1 MKNKLKKNIENNKK
15 QIVEFVIILAI
26 TLIIFIP
33 FLTGHYATDTY
44 NIANIGYKNYSIN
57 WSLNDGRIFMA
68 IIGLIASKINIT
80 IEEYVFTTLF
90 LALIISC
97 ISVHKLKTIIEKYKK
112 PKNILQEIILISIS
126 YITIFNF
133 MYLEDMYFVESV
145 VMATSVLLYLTAAD
159 IIVTK
164 NKNYIIK
171 SLILTI
177 LGILC
182 YQGTIGILFA
192 FVILFTILKNKNDI
206 KQILIDLIK
215 SGTIALVA
223 VLLNIVTVKIV
234 GNLMGM
240 EQTRLGKLS
249 NLLRNIITI
258 IITLPNILQETCNL
272 FPRNALLVFLGI
284 LTVIVILYVMINKK
298 YKEHIVIKYFSI
310 ALITILGSCVT
321 YILTLT
327 SFYTGRLRNAL
338 GAVVGILFLFI
349 FSETD
354 IFEQIEKKNKNKILE
369 IMIIITLLSYTI
381 IMVLNSESIMLQ
393 HKRVNQLEKIEVN
406 KIEQYI
412 EEYENDT
419 GIKVTKIAKIVEE
432 EKLDKAYFENTKNK
446 TSFTHNAIRTSWAA
460 DGVINFYTKRN
471 LQTID
476 KISKQKH
483 LEIKDTELGYLC
495 IDDTLY
501 VMTYMY

>member
-1 MKNKLKKNIENNKK
+1 MKIKRYLEKNKTNIL
-15 QIVEFVIILAI
+15 EFVIILAI

-44 NIANIGYKNYSIN
+44 NIANIGYKNYAIN

-68 IIGLIASKINIT
+68 IIGLIADKINIS
-80 IEEYVFTTLF
+80 IETYVFVTLF
-90 LALIISC
+90 SALIISC
-97 ISVHKLKTIIEKYKK
+97 ISVCVLKKVIEKYKK
-112 PKNILQEIILISIS
+112 PKNILQNIILVSIS
-126 YITIFNF
+126 YVTIFNF

-145 VMATSVLLYLTAAD
+145 VMATSVLLYEIAAD
-159 IIVTK
+159 ILITK

-206 KQILIDLIK
+206 KQIIIDLIK
-215 SGTIALVA
+215 SGVTALVA
-223 VLLNIVTVKIV
+223 VLLNIGTVKIV

-240 EQTRLGKLS
+240 KQTRLGDLS
-249 NLLRNIITI
+249 NIFRNIRTI
-258 IITLPNILQETCNL
+258 FLTLPNILQETCNL
-272 FPRNALLVFLGI
+272 FPRNALLLFLGL
-284 LTVIVILYVMINKK
+284 LTMSVILYVMINKK

-354 IFEQIEKKNKNKILE
+354 LFEKINKNNKKFILGMST
-369 IMIIITLLSYTI
+369 ITILISYMVIIVI
-381 IMVLNSESIMLQ
+381 NSESIMLQ
-393 HKRVNQLEKIEVN
+393 HKRVNKLEKIEVN

-412 EEYENDT
+412 EEYENNT
-419 GIKVTKIAKIVEE
+419 GIKVTKIAKIVDTGN
-432 EKLDKAYFENTKNK
+432 LDKSYFEGTKNK

-460 DGVINFYTKRN
+460 DGVINFYTNRDLETVKIDAKSKENYLRN
-471 LQTID
+471 
-476 KISKQKH
+476 
-483 LEIKDTELGYLC
+483 KDNNDYMC
-495 IDDTLY
+495 IDDILY
-501 VMTYMY
+501 ITVYMY

>member
-1 MKNKLKKNIENNKK
+1 M
-15 QIVEFVIILAI
+15 
-26 TLIIFIP
+26 
-33 FLTGHYATDTY
+33 
-44 NIANIGYKNYSIN
+44 SI
-57 WSLNDGRIFMA
+57 
-68 IIGLIASKINIT
+68 
-80 IEEYVFTTLF
+80 
-90 LALIISC
+90 
-97 ISVHKLKTIIEKYKK
+97 
-112 PKNILQEIILISIS
+112 
-126 YITIFNF
+126 
-133 MYLEDMYFVESV
+133 
-145 VMATSVLLYLTAAD
+145 
-159 IIVTK
+159 
-164 NKNYIIK
+164 
-171 SLILTI
+171 
-177 LGILC
+177 
-182 YQGTIGILFA
+182 
-192 FVILFTILKNKNDI
+192 
-206 KQILIDLIK
+206 
-215 SGTIALVA
+215 
-223 VLLNIVTVKIV
+223 
-234 GNLMGM
+234 
-240 EQTRLGKLS
+240 
-249 NLLRNIITI
+249 
-258 IITLPNILQETCNL
+258 
-272 FPRNALLVFLGI
+272 
-284 LTVIVILYVMINKK
+284 ILYVMINKK

-354 IFEQIEKKNKNKILE
+354 IFEQIENKNKNKILE

-471 LQTID
+471 LQTVD
-476 KISKQKH
+476 KITKQKY
-483 LEIKDTELGYLC
+483 LKVKDTELGYLC

-501 VMTYMY
+501 VMAYMY